1 MVIDA
6 YAAVLTEMRKTVSA
20 SAEFVGTTYV
30 YTSVC
35 SDMMRNSSAMSRTKY
50 LNVHMK
56 AARGC
61 RYTLFP
67 IYNVIH
73 WTVMAHDSESGN
85 WKHYNSMRP
94 RRGVRDEHYNEALKV
109 KQWVA
114 DHHNKF
120 VKPKVTADG
129 IGADLFDGTF
139 VSVVDCPQQVPESSD
154 CGIFTCFIIR
164 QYIRGAEVDTT
175 MDSLT
180 PTGLRAAMVDMFLR
194 DPGRGLRSRTL

>member
-1 MVIDA
+1 MYSLEGDGLIVWDGGHNGIQVHFTDIKDLVQQNSIHGNVIDA
-6 YAAVLTEMRKTVSA
+6 YAAMLTEMRKTVSGR
-20 SAEFVGTTYV
+20 AEFVGTTYV

-35 SDMMRNSSAMSRTKY
+35 SDIMRNSSVMSQTKY

-56 AARGC
+56 AEQGC

-67 IYNVIH
+67 IYNANH
-73 WTVMAHDSESGN
+73 WTVMAHNSESEN

-120 VKPKVTADG
+120 VKPRVTADG
-129 IGADLFDGTF
+129 IGADLFYGSF
-139 VSVVDCPQQVPESSD
+139 VSVVDCPQQFPES
-154 CGIFTCFIIR
+154 
-164 QYIRGAEVDTT
+164 
-175 MDSLT
+175 
-180 PTGLRAAMVDMFLR
+180 
-194 DPGRGLRSRTL
+194 

>member
-1 MVIDA
+1 M
-6 YAAVLTEMRKTVSA
+6 LTEMRKTVSGR
-20 SAEFVGTTYV
+20 AEFVGTTYV

-67 IYNVIH
+67 IYNANH

-109 KQWVA
+109 K
-114 DHHNKF
+114 
-120 VKPKVTADG
+120 
-129 IGADLFDGTF
+129 
-139 VSVVDCPQQVPESSD
+139 E
-154 CGIFTCFIIR
+154 
-164 QYIRGAEVDTT
+164 
-175 MDSLT
+175 
-180 PTGLRAAMVDMFLR
+180 
-194 DPGRGLRSRTL
+194 